1 MLAEVAR
8 WSFSFWVCWI
18 TCEAKKP
25 RKGDLVWPHPV
36 LCTQWQLL
44 RMGRE
49 GEAEGGRVD
58 TFLSLSQATKPD
70 TWGQN
75 YSSHHASRQEE
86 EGARR
91 TKRKTR
97 RKSKQYLP
105 PGRGERARQVSNR
118 CRLQDAGW
126 RVLEGGHHLF
136 LLAGRV
142 G

>member
-1 MLAEVAR
+1 MLR
-8 WSFSFWVCWI
+8 SR
-18 TCEAKKP
+18 

-49 GEAEGGRVD
+49 GEAEGGSVD

-86 EGARR
+86 EGAQR

-97 RKSKQYLP
+97 RKSKHY
-105 PGRGERARQVSNR
+105 
-118 CRLQDAGW
+118 
-126 RVLEGGHHLF
+126 
-136 LLAGRV
+136 LLAEVREPDR
-142 G
+142 